1 MTLQHILQPDQKTPH
16 DHSVFTLININTKVI
31 FIHEIFPN
39 LPFQQKD
46 RTKKII
52 NTDFTESTP
61 LILSEQ

>member
-31 FIHEIFPN
+31 FIH
-39 LPFQQKD
+39 
-46 RTKKII
+46 
-52 NTDFTESTP
+52 DFTESTP